1 MLSIIYTIYIY
12 YLEKSEMKNEII
24 FHMCYYLINKINNA
38 TFAIYLIS
46 KLKVN
51 SHSQLYHKFILME
64 EIKEFLINKL
74 LKNNLQDSIDN
85 VQIGSVILYY
95 QYMDLFKVK
104 IYDGTSNQIEYFETL
119 RNNVTTGKI
128 TENFLKIG
136 EDILKLK
143 NEIFQLYNK
152 IIELNPF
159 SNESENDY
167 MLYLKTILQD
177 DILAKNEEKKFNLL
191 KSNKFSEKNNIYY
204 SMFKN
209 DINSILLIDGYT
221 SNGKILYA
229 TPNFPFLY
237 KFNGKEIINTQIDD
251 LLPNVVQS
259 FHKDLIEN

>member
-1 MLSIIYTIYIY
+1 
-12 YLEKSEMKNEII
+12 
-24 FHMCYYLINKINNA
+24 
-38 TFAIYLIS
+38 
-46 KLKVN
+46 
-51 SHSQLYHKFILME
+51 
-64 EIKEFLINKL
+64 
-74 LKNNLQDSIDN
+74 
-85 VQIGSVILYY
+85 
-95 QYMDLFKVK
+95 
-104 IYDGTSNQIEYFETL
+104 
-119 RNNVTTGKI
+119 
-128 TENFLKIG
+128 
-136 EDILKLK
+136 
-143 NEIFQLYNK
+143 
-152 IIELNPF
+152 
-159 SNESENDY
+159 

-259 FHKDLIEN
+259 FHKDLIENSLRYSNLTDIFINAVDIFLKGKNTICFFL